1 MSGKQTGLRPATN
14 VGRKAVTRR
23 KCVMSVP
30 GPVFRSFGKTIVAV
44 FTSLLEDVLGAYR
57 PERHYMRGPGPKWR
71 EKHAVGP
78 AAPRP
83 ALNASRELAKAA
95 A

>member
-1 MSGKQTGLRPATN
+1 MRGKRATARQTAEPE
-14 VGRKAVTRR
+14 RKAATVS
-23 KCVMSVP
+23 VMSVSSP
-30 GPVFRSFGKTIVAV
+30 AIRPFGKTIVAV
-44 FTSLLEDVLGAYR
+44 FTSLIEDFLGAYH

-71 EKHAVGP
+71 QKHAVRS

-83 ALNASRELAKAA
+83 ALNADRDFAEAA